1 MAKRIHI
8 NKEDYLKGLKDAVQ
22 NIQDAVD
29 KMEHKSVQGLAKAL
43 MFVGAESQNKAPVDT
58 GDLRGSLEID
68 IDDTMIA
75 KGISG
80 GGIDEISDVPENGRV
95 GTISYNTPYAAN
107 QHEHTEYDHPLGGQ
121 AKYLESVM
129 INEKDRIVAIIADS
143 IMEGWEE

>member
-1 MAKRIHI
+1 MAKRVHI
-8 NKEDYLKGLKDAVQ
+8 SEEDYLKGLKEAVK

-29 KMEHKSVQGLAKAL
+29 KMDHKSVQGLAKAL

-95 GTISYNTPYAAN
+95 GTISYNTSYAAN

-129 INEKDRIVAIIADS
+129 INEKDEIVAIIADS